1 MENNPLVSIIILSY
15 NRKEELRR
23 AIEKISAQSYRNIE
37 IIVVDNASIDGTQQ
51 IVKQEFRGVKLIA
64 LQKNIGASALN
75 VGSKIAGG
83 GYMFIQDD
91 DAYVDNDTLTMLVQ
105 KALEHNTDIL
115 YPKIFTEDESF
126 CFNQH
131 YNTGLLSFWGC
142 AVFIKR
148 ASFEALGGFDKNI
161 FIWGN
166 ELELT
171 IRATENG
178 FAIGY
183 MPEAKAYHTK
193 RMVPGAINYEMFVLN
208 ISHFFYIANKLFSGS
223 ERLRLNFNL
232 ALRYLLLSRKNFS
245 LIPKFNKVWRFI
257 ILGNKNRKPVRKE
270 IQKLYIGNFFEFAN
284 PLVLKFQYGG
294 TESFTTER
302 NLLYPN
308 QFAFLNR
315 EQIANH
321 RSKWKRSQ

>member
-1 MENNPLVSIIILSY
+1 MENNPLVSVIILSY

-23 AIEKISAQSYRNIE
+23 AIGKISAQSYQNIE
-37 IIVVDNASIDGTQQ
+37 IIVVDNASTDGTQQ

-64 LQKNIGASALN
+64 LQKNIGVSALN
-75 VGSKIAGG
+75 EGSKIAGG
-83 GYMFIQDD
+83 SYIFIQDD

-126 CFNQH
+126 CFNL
-131 YNTGLLSFWGC
+131 YNNTGLLSFWGC
-142 AVFIKR
+142 AVLIKR
-148 ASFEALGGFDKNI
+148 NAFEVLGGFDKNI
-161 FIWGN
+161 FMWGN

-171 IRATENG
+171 IRAMDNG
-178 FAIGY
+178 FTIGY
-183 MPEAKAYHTK
+183 MPGAKAYHIK
-193 RMVPGAINYEMFVLN
+193 RFVTGTINFEMFVVN

-232 ALRYLLLSRKNFS
+232 ALRYLLLMRKNFS

-257 ILGNKNRKPVRKE
+257 VLGYRNHTPVGEE
-270 IQKLYIGNFFEFAN
+270 IQKLYSKNYFEFAN

-294 TESFTTER
+294 TDNFTAEQ

-315 EQIANH
+315 EQIANY